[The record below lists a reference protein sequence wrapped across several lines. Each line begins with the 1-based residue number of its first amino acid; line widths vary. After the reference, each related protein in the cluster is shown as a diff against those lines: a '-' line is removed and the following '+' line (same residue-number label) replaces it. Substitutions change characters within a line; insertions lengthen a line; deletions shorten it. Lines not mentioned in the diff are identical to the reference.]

1 MLDFNVSVS
10 SLRICFLTP
19 QYPPETGGISTYVY
33 NLAKGLTE
41 RGHIVDVVARQTKDI
56 TGYEINEGISIHRSP
71 LLALPAAHLFTH
83 GFLSTIVVRKCRPDI
98 LHVNQP
104 GTFFPGDPQIP
115 VVTTFHTTI
124 DQEKAAFSCRSLYGL
139 YVNFMWPAIKFI
151 EEYTIEKS
159 GRLVAVSQQTAKKLI
174 ETHPR
179 RVSKIEVIF
188 NALPDEWFQIER
200 RDRGNL
206 LLFAGRL
213 SEIKGVEYLIEAMPI
228 VKREF
233 PDVRLILVGDGELRG
248 KLERRVRSFRLG
260 ETVTF
265 EGDLDQSMLI
275 PLYSM
280 ATALVLPSFYENCPF
295 SILQAFASGVPVV
308 ATQIGGINEL
318 IDDGETG
325 LLTPPRDSY
334 ALASAISRMLA
345 DAQLRRRI
353 SDKAKEFAYKN
364 LQLKMA
370 IDRFERIYSDL
381 ANRC

>member
-1 MLDFNVSVS
+1 
-10 SLRICFLTP
+10 
-19 QYPPETGGISTYVY
+19 
-33 NLAKGLTE
+33 
-41 RGHIVDVVARQTKDI
+41 
-56 TGYEINEGISIHRSP
+56 
-71 LLALPAAHLFTH
+71 
-83 GFLSTIVVRKCRPDI
+83 
-98 LHVNQP
+98 
-104 GTFFPGDPQIP
+104 
-115 VVTTFHTTI
+115 
-124 DQEKAAFSCRSLYGL
+124 
-139 YVNFMWPAIKFI
+139 VNFMWPAIKFI

-179 RVSKIEVIF
+179 HVSKIEVIF

-248 KLERRVRSFRLG
+248 KLERRVRSFGLG

-265 EGDLDQSMLI
+265 KGDLDQSMLI

-280 ATALVLPSFYENCPF
+280 ATAFVLPSFYENCPF

-308 ATQIGGINEL
+308 ATRIGGISEL
-318 IDDGETG
+318 VRNGETG
-325 LLTPPRDSY
+325 LLATIRDSY
-334 ALASAISRMLA
+334 GLASAILRILG
-345 DAQLRRRI
+345 DAQLRKRI
-353 SDKAKEFAYKN
+353 SDKAKEFADKN
-364 LQLKMA
+364 FQLKTA
-370 IDRFERIYSDL
+370 IDRLERVYSDL
-381 ANRC
+381 ASNS